1 MKLNPKFKGLLLALG
16 ALTTLNAQPRTVGLT
31 TYQEKDHQKGY
42 YLLSP
47 MVNGCKSSY
56 LLDDCGRV
64 VKTWQG
70 GGMPGTACIL
80 GKDGSLIRTP
90 SHIFQSRHHYQLP
103 CIYSSQ
109 RWF

>member
-47 MVNGCKSSY
+47 MVNG
-56 LLDDCGRV
+56 
-64 VKTWQG
+64 
-70 GGMPGTACIL
+70 
-80 GKDGSLIRTP
+80 
-90 SHIFQSRHHYQLP
+90 
-103 CIYSSQ
+103 
-109 RWF
+109 